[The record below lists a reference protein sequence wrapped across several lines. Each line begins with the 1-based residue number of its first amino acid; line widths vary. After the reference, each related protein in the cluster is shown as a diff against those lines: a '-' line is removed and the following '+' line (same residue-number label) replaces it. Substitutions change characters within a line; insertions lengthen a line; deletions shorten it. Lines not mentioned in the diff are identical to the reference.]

1 MAEKKQYGRKI
12 GNETLKLKHTQ
23 PRAFF
28 FRSDEFGKP
37 TEELKAKLRKSRA
50 WYSVAKDKK
59 PNHNNDQHIR
69 DFNITFDE
77 TADGLFANTS
87 CNHYS
92 SVKAN
97 TIEEVAADA
106 GLSRYVM
113 SNNAAQI
120 DTKEIME
127 STDTFIKNVATQPQP
142 KQQRKFAKPNQPK
155 KDQPK
160 QQNINPNIEN
170 TKDVVDILADY
181 KKSAIQRL
189 APLPQMSQPT
199 IEEVEQEQPITAR
212 NTSGIAT
219 NDDNS
224 DSSSGITEIELP
236 PPATQA
242 IQSPKLERSLTKP
255 PLLKQKAKLF
265 LPERVAYPTPEKQR
279 KILVDELEIDREKAK
294 LEEERLRDDENA
306 VMREKQ
312 ILAELAAK
320 LADRERRKEKITKDK
335 KRNALLKKKLRSKNI
350 EVEDTETDLEL
361 EKEANEL
368 DVLGNNFNFGDLF
381 TFKNIAIGFGVL
393 VGGNVVFKLLFG
405 SGRQVVA
412 QQPQLIQM
420 PPGFALPQNDS
431 F

>member
-12 GNETLKLKHTQ
+12 GDETLKLKHTQ

-28 FRSDEFGKP
+28 FRADEFGKP
-37 TEELKAKLRKSRA
+37 TEELKAKLKKSRA
-50 WYSVAKDKK
+50 WFDINKDKK
-59 PNHNNDQHIR
+59 PHHDQVRHIR

-77 TADGLFANTS
+77 TDDGLLANVS

-97 TIEEVAADA
+97 TIEEVAADV

-142 KQQRKFAKPNQPK
+142 KQPRKFAKPNQPK

-160 QQNINPNIEN
+160 QQNTNPNIET

-181 KKSAIQRL
+181 KKSAIQRP

-199 IEEVEQEQPITAR
+199 IEEVEQDQPITAR
-212 NTSGIAT
+212 NTSSTVT
-219 NDDNS
+219 NGDNS

-350 EVEDTETDLEL
+350 EDTDDLEL
-361 EKEANEL
+361 EKEEKEANEL
-368 DVLGNNFNFGDLF
+368 DVLGNNFNPGDLF
-381 TFKNIAIGFGVL
+381 TLKNFAIGFGVL
-393 VGGNVVFKLLFG
+393 VGGNVVIKLLFG